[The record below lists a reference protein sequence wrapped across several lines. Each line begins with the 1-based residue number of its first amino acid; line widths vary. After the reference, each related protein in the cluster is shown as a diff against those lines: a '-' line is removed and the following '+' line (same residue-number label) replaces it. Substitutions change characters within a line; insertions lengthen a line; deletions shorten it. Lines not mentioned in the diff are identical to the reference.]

1 MRERNTVT
9 SVYRPHRRFRLPP
22 LAPRRG
28 SQGTQG
34 TRWALGLLLGLLL
47 SAFAVTAAL
56 AQDPS
61 EADPDD
67 PPRMLAFLSAGAP
80 LRLTLDRKLD
90 QSRVAPAYGSLLLGY
105 ALGGKCLRHGFGVGA
120 SWNVGHEGGYTT
132 PVYAGDQIA
141 LMPSYLAYYNLNQDV
156 FSVAHVGIPF
166 LVRGGTS
173 VGVELG
179 VALAYRLF
187 AGSGVFAAVNLDAYG
202 ATGFNLLASL
212 ELGVV
217 IDYEVLP

>member
-1 MRERNTVT
+1 MRERNTET
-9 SVYRPHRRFRLPP
+9 SVYRRPRSPMLTGGHRAR
-22 LAPRRG
+22 
-28 SQGTQG
+28 G
-34 TRWALGLLLGLLL
+34 TRWALGLLALLFPML
-47 SAFAVTAAL
+47 AVHAAHAQDTAAEGL
-56 AQDPS
+56 S
-61 EADPDD
+61 D
-67 PPRMLAFLSAGAP
+67 PPRMLALISAGVP
-80 LRLTLDRKLD
+80 LRLTLDSKLD

-105 ALGGKCLRHGFGVGA
+105 ALGGERLRHGFGIGA

-141 LMPSYLAYYNLNQDV
+141 LMPSYLAYYTLNADV
-156 FSVAHVGIPF
+156 FGLAHLGVPF

-173 VGVELG
+173 VGLELG
-179 VALAYRLF
+179 AALAYRVF